1 MTRVERNPVT
11 PPPTH
16 TQAHTKQASK
26 KPGYKGRKHIKMNK
40 KEVHS
45 LIQLEIQ
52 KLLK

>member
-11 PPPTH
+11 PPTH
-16 TQAHTKQASK
+16 THTGTHKASK
-26 KPGYKGRKHIKMNK
+26 QESWIGRKHIKMNK